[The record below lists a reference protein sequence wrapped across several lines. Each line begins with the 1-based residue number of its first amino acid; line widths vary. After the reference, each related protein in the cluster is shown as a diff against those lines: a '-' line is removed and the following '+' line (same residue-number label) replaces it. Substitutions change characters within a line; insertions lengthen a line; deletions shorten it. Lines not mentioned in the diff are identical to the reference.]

1 MNAATCHDEPRRPG
15 RGAYWGALGLL
26 LAIVL
31 GTAVLGRIEPM
42 TWTAASAIAGVGAAG
57 ILTMAGLMQRRSL
70 YPRWAW
76 WTTAGVMSGAL
87 LLSLAL
93 ASDPAAWEAD
103 MKLGVWMLPWF
114 LLVMGTTRSRTG
126 VCSPGH
132 ARPGWIMVGTGLV
145 MSGLLLGANA
155 IADALRGL
163 FTGRLL

>member
-1 MNAATCHDEPRRPG
+1 MNAATYHDEPRRPG

-31 GTAVLGRIEPM
+31 GTSALGRIEPM

-57 ILTMAGLMQRRSL
+57 IFAMAWLMQGRTP

-87 LLSLAL
+87 LTSLAVADHPVVWEENVRMG
-93 ASDPAAWEAD
+93 AS
-103 MKLGVWMLPWF
+103 MLPWF
-114 LLVMGTTRSRTG
+114 LLMMGTTRSRKG
-126 VCSPGH
+126 ICSPAH
-132 ARPGWIMVGTGLV
+132 ARSGWIMVGTGLL
-145 MSGLLLGANA
+145 MSGILLGAHA